1 MGITGTGTEY
11 NIPVVQ
17 MKLVS
22 VTRFS
27 PSLDPDTLCAYLTE
41 RLGKM
46 VTCPKIDST
55 HNRFKPTTLG
65 TGDLCTQYF

>member
-1 MGITGTGTEY
+1 MYPGSPMLGLSRLIQNGSNGGKMGITGTGTEY
-11 NIPVVQ
+11 NIPVVP

-46 VTCPKIDST
+46 VT
-55 HNRFKPTTLG
+55 F
-65 TGDLCTQYF
+65 